1 MMSREELKNDYLE
14 SARRFRGLA
23 GKEDR
28 VLLYLSV
35 LRFFCFAGG
44 LAIII
49 YLFAE
54 GRQFAGITASFG
66 ALILFF
72 FLLKLWSEHSE
83 KKEFLLNLSSINAN
97 EAMAIAG
104 DISTFDPGT
113 QYADNSHDFSY
124 DVDLFGDDSLFR
136 FLNRTVTGYGR
147 DILAEWLADPY
158 PLAAEIRERQEIISE
173 FASKKEWRHEFMAS
187 GMRVPLE
194 KDLISGLKAWLSEPQ
209 PVWMSGA
216 GRVLIWALP
225 ALALTSLA
233 LLIAGIVHYA
243 VFVLIVLVNLG
254 HTASGMKA
262 ANAVHRAV
270 SGKFAYLS
278 SMKRMLEAIGRGE
291 FGSVHLKEMKEGIGG
306 EDFSASV
313 AVRKLGRIIQ
323 SFDSRMNLLVGF
335 GLNALLLWDY
345 HCIRRLNRWK
355 QVYHRQFP
363 VWLEI
368 LGKFDAYSSLGNFS
382 HNNQGFVFPQVSRN
396 IVFSA
401 TGLGHPLIEEGRR
414 IDNDFVV
421 GKKGDICIITG
432 ANMAGKSTFLRTVAI
447 NFILGMTGCP
457 VCARSMEFTPV
468 KLFTSMRTTDSLS
481 GNESYFYAELK
492 RLRALKLMAE
502 NNEPVLFILDEIL
515 KGTNSADKSLGSRL
529 FLKKLIHY
537 NGTGLVATHDT
548 SLGELEKEHPDNVF
562 NMCFEIEIDGETILF
577 DYKLSPGIT
586 KKMNAAF
593 LMRQMGILG

>member
-1 MMSREELKNDYLE
+1 MMSREELKEDYLV
-14 SARRFRGLA
+14 SAGRYKGLA
-23 GKEDR
+23 GKEDK

-35 LRFFCFAGG
+35 FRFICFAGG

-66 ALILFF
+66 VIILFF

-83 KKEFLLNLSSINAN
+83 RKEFLLNLSSINAN
-97 EAMAIAG
+97 EALAITG
-104 DISTFDPGT
+104 DISKFDPGN
-113 QYADNSHDFSY
+113 QYVDSSHDFSY

-136 FLNRTVTGYGR
+136 YLNRTVTGYGR
-147 DILAEWLADPY
+147 DILAGWLADPY
-158 PLAAEIRERQEIISE
+158 PLSAEIHDRQEIISE

-187 GMRVPLE
+187 GMKVPLE
-194 KDLISGLKAWLSEPQ
+194 KELISSLKDWLSEPQ
-209 PVWMSGA
+209 PAWMSGA

-225 ALALTSLA
+225 ALALASLV

-254 HTASGMKA
+254 HTASGMKGT
-262 ANAVHRAV
+262 NSVHRAV

-278 SMKRMLEAIGRGE
+278 SMNRMLEVIGSGE
-291 FGSVHLKEMKEGIGG
+291 FGSVRLKEMKEGIGG
-306 EDFSASV
+306 KDFSASA
-313 AVRKLGRIIQ
+313 AVKKLGRIIQ

-335 GLNALLLWDY
+335 GLNALLLWDF

-355 QVYHRQFP
+355 MVYHDQFP
-363 VWLEI
+363 LWLEI
-368 LGKFDAYSSLGNFS
+368 LGKFDAYSSLGNLAY
-382 HNNQGFVFPQVSRN
+382 NNPAFVFPQVNHN

-401 TGLGHPLIEEGRR
+401 KGLGHPLIEEGRR
-414 IDNDFVV
+414 IGNDFSLENR
-421 GKKGDICIITG
+421 GGICIITG

-447 NFILGMTGCP
+447 NYVLGMTGCP
-457 VCARSMEFTPV
+457 VCAGYMDFTPV

-492 RLRALKLMAE
+492 RLKALKQMAE
-502 NNEPVLFILDEIL
+502 SNEPVFFILDEIL

-529 FLKKLIHY
+529 FLKRLIHY
-537 NGTGLVATHDT
+537 KGTGLIATHDI
-548 SLGELEKEHPDNVF
+548 SLGELEKEHPENVF
-562 NMCFEIEIDGETILF
+562 NMCFEIEIDGEAILF
-577 DYKLSPGIT
+577 DYKLSRGIT